1 MYTPSYTDLAS
12 HLSMVTCAH
21 ILLIQHA
28 QCNTHGAPLHV
39 VTPMNFT
46 SAASNVEFI
55 FYIYINMHVVCTALV
70 RKLLIALQY
79 FFMQT

>member
-39 VTPMNFT
+39 VTPMNLT

-55 FYIYINMHVVCTALV
+55 FYIYINMWFALHWLENYSLHYSTSSC
-70 RKLLIALQY
+70 RHD
-79 FFMQT
+79 